1 MKEKLENL
9 PVGAELHFIQ
19 KIEEGKEYHYWYGGR
34 VAEIKYKGFRFVLG
48 AYGDVYASLY
58 RQNDGVE
65 LFRVKDKYNGGNL
78 YSELSLYINNDDE
91 LEECIAGLHLDYE
104 LEIDYNNWWEYY
116 IVCPNGEILDNG
128 DICESDY
135 YSQALNEMID
145 SIESFVEEY
154 EQYERDMKGTAVAP

>member
-34 VAEIKYKGFRFVLG
+34 VAEISYKGFLFVLG

-65 LFRVKDKYNGGNL
+65 LERVKDKGNGGYF
-78 YSELSLYINNDDE
+78 YSAMARYIKNDEE
-91 LEECIAGLHLDYE
+91 LEDALIGNHTNYE
-104 LEIDYNNWWEYY
+104 LAVDYNNWWEFYV
-116 IVCPNGEILDNG
+116 VCPNGEMIDNG

-154 EQYERDMKGTAVAP
+154 EESKGE

>member
-1 MKEKLENL
+1 MKEELNNL
-9 PVGAELHFIQ
+9 PVGAELNFIQ

-58 RQNDGVE
+58 RQSDGVE
-65 LFRVKDKYNGGNL
+65 LERVKDKGNGGYF
-78 YSELSLYINNDDE
+78 YSAMARYIKNDEE
-91 LEECIAGLHLDYE
+91 LEDALIGSHTNYE
-104 LEIDYNNWWEYY
+104 LAVDYNNWWEFYV
-116 IVCPNGEILDNG
+116 VCPNGETWDNG

-145 SIESFVEEY
+145 SIDSFVEEY
-154 EQYERDMKGTAVAP
+154 EEYIKNNS